1 MSDEIIL
8 KLELNKGRRGIV
20 LQKLA
25 RIVEETEKFLESFA
39 DDLNLNK
46 TDWLAEKFENG
57 SLSWQNLYLGEAE
70 PKQIANGKEA
80 LAVILSPESDFETV
94 SSFGIS
100 QKTFLQFSKIA
111 SPLDVDEFIGVASM
125 NGNGFISQE
134 LSKKRALQIQNDVS
148 RTFEE
153 YAGFQGTITALFKDN
168 NSFWLKDYLTNNRIV
183 CEFAPSQ
190 YSEIWRYLEKRDVLV
205 NVEGW
210 YHVKDNES
218 RLKITDIS
226 ELPQYQEGDLEAF
239 FGADKD
245 FTGDLT
251 TAEYIDQI
259 RGDE

>member
-20 LQKLA
+20 LHKLVKV
-25 RIVEETEKFLESFA
+25 IEETEKFLESFA

-46 TDWLAEKFENG
+46 TEWLAEKFDNG
-57 SLSWQNLYLGEAE
+57 SVNWQNLYLGDAE
-70 PKQIANGKEA
+70 PKQIIYGKEA
-80 LAVILSPESDFETV
+80 LATILSPQSDFETV
-94 SSFGIS
+94 SGFDIS
-100 QKTFLQFSKIA
+100 QKTFLQFAKIA
-111 SPLDVDEFIGVASM
+111 APLDVDEFIGVGSM
-125 NGNGFISQE
+125 NGNGFVMQE
-134 LSKKRALQIQNDVS
+134 LSKKRAAQIQNDIS
-148 RTFEE
+148 RSFEE

-190 YSEIWRYLEKRDVLV
+190 YSAIWSFLEKREVLV

-226 ELPQYQEGDLEAF
+226 ELPQYEEGDIEEF
-239 FGADKD
+239 FGCDKG